1 MYTILHLLL
10 LSLRDLKV
18 DIFTQAILL
27 SVRWTKH
34 ARDKKKW
41 GQFLGTSWMWN
52 PSGKPRPGVR
62 TMFPPF
68 TVLQLAQKKK
78 KSSFRFHHNLMT
90 QDTDSYWYSRWEK
103 CYLYF
108 VTKLWM
114 NVAIRTLLKS
124 VPTQNRRPPPNAMKC
139 FVPPVISGLFC
150 PENEKFR
157 T

>member
-10 LSLRDLKV
+10 LSLRDLTV

-34 ARDKKKW
+34 ARDIKKW
-41 GQFLGTSWMWN
+41 DQFLGTSWMWN

-78 KSSFRFHHNLMT
+78 KVLSDNLMT

-103 CYLYF
+103 MLPVFCNQT
-108 VTKLWM
+108 VDECRHQDP
-114 NVAIRTLLKS
+114 AEIG
-124 VPTQNRRPPPNAMKC
+124 PNAEPKATSECHEMLR
-139 FVPPVISGLFC
+139 SASD
-150 PENEKFR
+150 FR
-157 T
+157 LVLSREREI